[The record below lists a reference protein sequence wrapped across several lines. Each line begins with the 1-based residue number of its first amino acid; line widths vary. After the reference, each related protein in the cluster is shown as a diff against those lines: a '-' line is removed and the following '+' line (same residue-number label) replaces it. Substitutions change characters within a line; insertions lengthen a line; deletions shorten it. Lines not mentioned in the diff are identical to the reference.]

1 MREHK
6 ATYADR
12 PAEKRF
18 RMIRIPMSV
27 EMFHQLPPNGAYKYE
42 YADGQTLISPQPHAC
57 ELYLELDSFTAP
69 ERESYERWSVRQL
82 AEDDWDELPN
92 VAAAAFNRV
101 APYATF
107 GDREIKEVMAEE
119 LQVTRSGDDGE
130 LVREACMVA
139 EEPWGEDLRGCG
151 CSAGDVTER
160 PDQWRG
166 NRAVDDVDLCR
177 PLVFTSWHCRRV
189 ARARGGEAQGGG
201 SSAAGKHHLCRQSRV
216 SDVAL
221 AQGVQDGAELARKA
235 AAARIR
241 A

>member
-139 EEPWGEDLRGCG
+139 EEPWGEDLRV
-151 CSAGDVTER
+151 AGAALVTLR
-160 PDQWRG
+160 KGQT
-166 NRAVDDVDLCR
+166 N
-177 PLVFTSWHCRRV
+177 
-189 ARARGGEAQGGG
+189 GGEIVPWMTWIFVGPLFSRHGIAGGLLARVVEKLK
-201 SSAAGKHHLCRQSRV
+201 AAGHQRLESTICAGNHASAMWHWHRGFKMGPSLHERLRRR
-216 SDVAL
+216 
-221 AQGVQDGAELARKA
+221 G
-235 AAARIR
+235 
-241 A
+241 